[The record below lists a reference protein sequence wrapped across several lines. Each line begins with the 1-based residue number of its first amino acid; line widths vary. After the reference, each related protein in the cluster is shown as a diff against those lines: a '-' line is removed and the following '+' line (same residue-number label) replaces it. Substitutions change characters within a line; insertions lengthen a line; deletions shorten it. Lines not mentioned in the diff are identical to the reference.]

1 MKYRLAILCQS
12 AIVDQR
18 SHNFSLINII
28 DQLTL
33 DNFRTRSESA
43 NLAENQAVLVPI
55 SAHFVVCSDRTI
67 PNQPETGRELILVK
81 GSNGEEIDR
90 TPFEVDL
97 TEYKRTRNI
106 VHFGVFPCVGAGTY
120 QFEAQYQDAKSEA
133 WDVVDS
139 VPLDVL
145 VDVRTQ

>member
-1 MKYRLAILCQS
+1 MKHRSAILCQS

-18 SHNFSLINII
+18 SHNISLINII

-33 DNFRTRSESA
+33 DNYRTRSESA
-43 NLAENQAVLVPI
+43 NQAKNKAVLVPI
-55 SAHFVVCSDRTI
+55 SAHFVVYSHRTT
-67 PNQPETGRELILVK
+67 PDQPESCRGQILIK
-81 GSNGEEIDR
+81 GPNGEEIDR

-120 QFEAQYQDAKSEA
+120 QLEVQYQDANSEA

-145 VDVRTQ
+145 VDVGTQ